1 MGVKGYL
8 IVFTIMMA
16 TWTWQV
22 ISYFD
27 FQEKVKQFQ
36 SKGPRFT
43 AQDGQA
49 LCERVQK
56 LEQEPKPCE
65 YAGRNQ

>member
-1 MGVKGYL
+1 MAVSKYL
-8 IVFTIMMA
+8 IIFAILMA

-22 ISYFD
+22 ISYFQ
-27 FQEKVKQFQ
+27 FQEQVQKFQ

-43 AQDGQA
+43 AIDGQD

-56 LEQEPKPCE
+56 LEKEPKECP
-65 YAGRNQ
+65 YLNRTK

>member
-8 IVFTIMMA
+8 FAFAIMML

-22 ISYFD
+22 ISHFD
-27 FQEKVKQFQ
+27 FQEQVKQFQ

-43 AQDGQA
+43 AIDGQA
-49 LCERVQK
+49 LCERIQK
-56 LEQEPKPCE
+56 LEKEPKPC
-65 YAGRNQ
+65 YYIKP